1 MKHFLLK
8 LRRTDGKE
16 IEEYCEQLRDI
27 LSVTQQDSHTI
38 SIGFLGGMVFKNSQ
52 EITIYLSQR
61 SISSTFSIVYRF
73 ASKKVHGAPYDLLT
87 LDSLLSVIKKAVKK
101 AKRMT
106 GYKGLYSFYRP
117 EYSTP

>member
-38 SIGFLGGMVFKNSQ
+38 SIGFLGGMVFKKS
-52 EITIYLSQR
+52 
-61 SISSTFSIVYRF
+61 
-73 ASKKVHGAPYDLLT
+73 
-87 LDSLLSVIKKAVKK
+87 
-101 AKRMT
+101 
-106 GYKGLYSFYRP
+106 
-117 EYSTP
+117 